1 MILLYILIDRS
12 IELVLIRIDIKIQTK
27 DMYTFAYQNKKYP
40 ATVVSNKQQQ
50 KETLKGTE

>member
-40 ATVVSNKQQQ
+40 AAVGSNKQQQ